1 VLDINNPPKYVSPPK
16 PAFLGGKL
24 GNAYTNKSQH
34 NTKQMK
40 KIISITF
47 ATVLGI
53 SSVFISVGCSGDPP
67 EDPNANKPVD
77 QTSPEDDDKKKKADE
92 DKALKDGGVGFGE
105 QKEPKAT
112 PAPVPTP
119 TKPKE

>member
-1 VLDINNPPKYVSPPK
+1 
-16 PAFLGGKL
+16 
-24 GNAYTNKSQH
+24 
-34 NTKQMK
+34 MK

-47 ATVLGI
+47 ATVLAV
-53 SSVFISVGCSGDPP
+53 SSFFISVGCSGDPAD
-67 EDPNANKPVD
+67 DPNANKPVD
-77 QTSPEDDDKKKKADE
+77 QTSPEDDDSKKKGDE
-92 DKALKDGGVGFGE
+92 DKALKDGGVGFGK